1 MRCGATEQPTLCIG
15 YAWATLGSRAH
26 YAHYA
31 HCLLSSWATHGHFCH
46 VVGEAR
52 GAANP
57 KSSHWITP
65 ASTHLGSTLAC
76 YALAGASCYI
86 FSCLL
91 QTRVPDCRTSITIS
105 ALIIG
110 AVLHF
115 LCCFPM
121 FPHYKAIGMCAWVC
135 QHGGRAVR
143 GLGVMGCRLAG
154 SRSLWD
160 IYCVKWYSAECF
172 CCGHTGVDTRVVF
185 LGLPWIMCGS
195 AFLDTHKKRELG
207 IHKYID
213 VP

>member
-1 MRCGATEQPTLCIG
+1 MCSDKCHFCQGMRCGATEQPALCIG
-15 YAWATLGSRAH
+15 HAWATLGSRAD

-31 HCLLSSWATHGHFCH
+31 HCLLSSWATHGYFCH

-121 FPHYKAIGMCAWVC
+121 LPHYKAVGMCAWVC

-143 GLGVMGCRLAG
+143 GLGVMCCRLAG

-160 IYCVKWYSAECF
+160 IYC
-172 CCGHTGVDTRVVF
+172 RQVVQ
-185 LGLPWIMCGS
+185 
-195 AFLDTHKKRELG
+195 R
-207 IHKYID
+207 
-213 VP
+213 